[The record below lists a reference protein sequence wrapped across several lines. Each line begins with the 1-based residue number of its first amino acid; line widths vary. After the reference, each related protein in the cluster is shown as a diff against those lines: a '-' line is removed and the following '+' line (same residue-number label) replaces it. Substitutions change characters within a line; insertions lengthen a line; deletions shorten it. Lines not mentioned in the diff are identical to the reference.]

1 MFRPSS
7 SIIKDIQ
14 AIMNKSVQ
22 WHNTAHI
29 NSIMCS
35 AHYIVLAV

>member
-14 AIMNKSVQ
+14 AIMNKIVQ
-22 WHNTAHI
+22 RHNTAHI

-35 AHYIVLAV
+35 VHYIVLAV